1 MDKEMKFDKQQ
12 KEVREKIVKAN
23 GLLKYMN
30 GVGRGMEVNTTL
42 MLYKSL
48 IRAISGY
55 GSMIYYDYAN
65 KEILSEEME
74 KIQFQE
80 LRTAMGYRMSTP
92 KNVILEEAKV
102 SSMRERAIMLA
113 KGSLAKIMTWR
124 KEELKNKIIKME
136 RHEMMERLKTPRGNR
151 MVINEAWRKVRKD
164 REIVKGHNG
173 YDIYNEDYW
182 RLTERIKVEL
192 SIGEERRKGITNDE
206 EMLEKIMKDMKW
218 KKRK

>member
-1 MDKEMKFDKQQ
+1 MKFDKQQ
-12 KEVREKIVKAN
+12 KEVTEKMVKAN

-55 GSMIYYDYAN
+55 DSMIYYPN
-65 KEILSEEME
+65 KELLSEEME

-113 KGSLAKIMTWR
+113 KGSLAKIITWR

-136 RHEMMERLKTPRGNR
+136 RYEMMERLKTPRGNR
-151 MVINEAWRKVRKD
+151 MVINETW
-164 REIVKGHNG
+164 
-173 YDIYNEDYW
+173 
-182 RLTERIKVEL
+182 
-192 SIGEERRKGITNDE
+192 
-206 EMLEKIMKDMKW
+206 
-218 KKRK
+218 